1 MCNDNPK
8 TGKGSTV
15 RPNHTNVLERGNRIR
30 NKRLLNVGKFLHVQ
44 TRRAKMAAPMAPIAE
59 FAIILL
65 ADEVL
70 DVDWLGLPEVEVVPE
85 VPAPVPP
92 PVDLLFSSKTSR

>member
-1 MCNDNPK
+1 
-8 TGKGSTV
+8 
-15 RPNHTNVLERGNRIR
+15 
-30 NKRLLNVGKFLHVQ
+30 
-44 TRRAKMAAPMAPIAE
+44 MAAPMAPIAE

-70 DVDWLGLPEVEVVPE
+70 DVDWLGLPEVEA

-92 PVDLLFSSKTSR
+92 PVDLLFSCQRDQVI